1 MNAVVIAVIIM
12 LALSLSRVHVVLSLA
27 VGAFVGRVGDILQR
41 HTGHQA
47 ADKRADSQAEHHM
60 HAR

>member
-27 VGAFVGRVGDILQR
+27 VGVCRRPVRMPLEERHQRGRRCG
-41 HTGHQA
+41 A
-47 ADKRADSQAEHHM
+47 ARIIPFLTKA
-60 HAR
+60 